1 MATSNPQRF
10 DDEEGV
16 FRLAVSGMLA
26 ALQTAL
32 PGIIESYDA
41 TTQTVSVQPAI
52 QGVVT
57 SPDGSTTAVSLPL
70 LTDVPVQFPAGG
82 GFSLTFPIVAGDEC
96 LLVFGSRGID
106 AWHALGGVQG
116 PTAGR
121 KHDLSDAFAIVG
133 IRSVPR
139 ALSPAPSTS
148 AVQLRNDAGT
158 ALVEIQPTGAIRA
171 LAPAGMTVVG
181 KLIVT
186 DTITSPV
193 DVIAGT
199 VSLKNH
205 LTSAVQTG
213 TGTSGPP
220 VP

>member
-1 MATSNPQRF
+1 MATSNPERF
-10 DDEEGV
+10 DDPEGV
-16 FRLAVSGMLA
+16 YRIAIAAALA
-26 ALQTAL
+26 AVWTAL
-32 PGIIESYDA
+32 PGIIESYNP
-41 TTQTVSVQPAI
+41 TTQTASVQPAV

-57 SPDGSTTAVSLPL
+57 SPDGTTAAMSLPL
-70 LTDVPVQFPAGG
+70 LTDVPVQFPGGG
-82 GFSLTFPIVAGDEC
+82 GFSLTFPITKGDEC
-96 LLVFGSRGID
+96 LVVFASRGID
-106 AWHALGGVQG
+106 AWHALGGVQQ

-121 KHDLSDAFAIVG
+121 KHALSDAFAIVG

-139 ALSPAPSTS
+139 KLSPAPSTT

-158 ALVEIQPTGAIRA
+158 ALVEIQPNGAIRA

-181 KLIVT
+181 KLVVT

-199 VSLKNH
+199 VSLKTH
-205 LTSAVQTG
+205 LTSAVQAG
-213 TGTSGPP
+213 SGTSGPP